1 MQTLKLEEKF
11 RFLKHHKGLAYTF
24 WKLQAKT
31 VKLEYKNW
39 QLKPQNQLREN
50 YATN

>member
-1 MQTLKLEEKF
+1 MKTDNKF
-11 RFLKHHKGLAYTF
+11 RFLHYPQGLAYTF
-24 WKLQAKT
+24 WKLQAET

-39 QLKPQNQLREN
+39 QLKLQTREN